1 MSDPQQHE
9 GSEHAKPTGLVRCV
23 IVTPE
28 STILDTLARSVSLP
42 LFDGQRGVARGHAP
56 FIGRLGAGEMRIVG
70 EQGMADNAVR
80 RIFVEGGFVEAGH
93 DTVTVITHRAFP
105 ANGINIPQ
113 AREALERLRTSR
125 ATGDEAIAAKMHA
138 EEVARAMLRAAEH
151 TH

>member
-1 MSDPQQHE
+1 MSDPQHE
-9 GSEHAKPTGLVRCV
+9 GSDHAKPSGFVRCV

-56 FIGRLGAGEMRIVG
+56 FIGRLGAGEMRIMG
-70 EQGMADNAVR
+70 EQGMPNNAVR

-93 DTVTVITHRAFP
+93 DTVTIITHRALP
-105 ANGINIPQ
+105 ANAINVAH
-113 AREALERLRTSR
+113 AREELVRLRASK
-125 ATGDEAIAAKMHA
+125 AAGDDAIVAKMHA
-138 EEVARAMLRAAEH
+138 EEVARSMLRAAEN